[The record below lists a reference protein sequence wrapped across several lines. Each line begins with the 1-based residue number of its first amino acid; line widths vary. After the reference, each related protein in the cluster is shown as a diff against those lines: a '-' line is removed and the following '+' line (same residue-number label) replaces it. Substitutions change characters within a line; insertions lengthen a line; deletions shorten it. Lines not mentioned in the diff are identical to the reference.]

1 MVVVSVTTILYQ
13 IKYSFISYF
22 ICLLQFTNKE
32 TENSYI
38 VIKKQKQNLYMLIPV
53 PNNCL

>member
-32 TENSYI
+32 TENKLHCY
-38 VIKKQKQNLYMLIPV
+38 KKTETEFIYADSST
-53 PNNCL
+53 